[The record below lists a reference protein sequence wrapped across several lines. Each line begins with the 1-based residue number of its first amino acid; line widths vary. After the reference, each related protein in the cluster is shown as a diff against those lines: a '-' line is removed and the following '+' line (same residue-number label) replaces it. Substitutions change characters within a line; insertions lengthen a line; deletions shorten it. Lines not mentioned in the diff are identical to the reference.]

1 MRKFLLLLPER
12 TPAWVLLPVCDPDQ
26 RRLMLW
32 SYGLM
37 MRVRFMSVVVA
48 LVEPVATRGLVTVLR
63 RHADALSAEVATWR
77 RAVWERS
84 RSRSHE
90 PPVLPVPACKNPWV

>member
-1 MRKFLLLLPER
+1 MRKFLLLLPEW

-37 MRVRFMSVVVA
+37 MRVRFMSSVVA
-48 LVEPVATRGLVTVLR
+48 LVEPVATRRLVTVLH

>member
-1 MRKFLLLLPER
+1 MRKFLLLLPEW

-37 MRVRFMSVVVA
+37 MRVRLMSMVVA
-48 LVEPVATRGLVTVLR
+48 LIEPVATRGLVTLLR
-63 RHADALSAEVATWR
+63 RQSDALSAEVAAWR

-84 RSRSHE
+84 RNGSRR
-90 PPVLPVPACKNPWV
+90 PPVLPVPLCKNPWV